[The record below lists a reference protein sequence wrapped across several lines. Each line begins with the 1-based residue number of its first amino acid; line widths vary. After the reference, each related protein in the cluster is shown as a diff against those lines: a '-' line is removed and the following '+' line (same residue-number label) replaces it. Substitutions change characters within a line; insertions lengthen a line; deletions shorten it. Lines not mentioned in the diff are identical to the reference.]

1 MNNETI
7 IMYTLDEA
15 REIIHKERAKQ
26 KAKRL
31 SIFKQKIKQ
40 KMLAIAMIG
49 ISILIPILL
58 KDITVSVFTLPLGAY
73 LLLTKEKLI

>member
-15 REIIHKERAKQ
+15 REIIHKEQAKQ

-40 KMLAIAMIG
+40 KMLGIAMIG

-58 KDITVSVFTLPLGAY
+58 KDITVSVFTLALGAY

>member
-40 KMLAIAMIG
+40 KMLGIAMIG

>member
-40 KMLAIAMIG
+40 KMLGIAMIG

-58 KDITVSVFTLPLGAY
+58 KDITVSVFTLPLGVY

>member
-7 IMYTLDEA
+7 TMYTLDEA
-15 REIIHKERAKQ
+15 REIIHKEKAEQ

-31 SIFKQKIKQ
+31 SVFKQKI
-40 KMLAIAMIG
+40 LGIAMIG

-58 KDITVSVFTLPLGAY
+58 KDITVSVFTLPLGVY
-73 LLLTKEKLI
+73 LLFTKEKLI

>member
-15 REIIHKERAKQ
+15 REIIHKQRAKQ

-40 KMLAIAMIG
+40 KMLGIAMIG

>member
-40 KMLAIAMIG
+40 KMLGIAMIG
-49 ISILIPILL
+49 ISVLIPILL

>member
-15 REIIHKERAKQ
+15 REIIHKEQVKQ

-40 KMLAIAMIG
+40 KMLGIAMIG

-73 LLLTKEKLI
+73 LLFTKEKLI

>member
-15 REIIHKERAKQ
+15 REIIHKEQAKQ
-26 KAKRL
+26 KAKHL

-40 KMLAIAMIG
+40 KMLGIAMIG

-58 KDITVSVFTLPLGAY
+58 KDITVSVFTLPLGVY